1 MVGYE
6 EGQGEVLRLKEQGQ
20 GVAQEHME
28 EAKGEFVSLL
38 FQFPNISSLAS
49 VDMLTTATA
58 TIPR

>member
-28 EAKGEFVSLL
+28 EAKVSLFL
-38 FQFPNISSLAS
+38 SYSNFLIYPHLR
-49 VDMLTTATA
+49 L
-58 TIPR
+58 